1 MKNKTFKLKHFTNLF
16 IICICILLFNCKK
29 NDVFD
34 KGSKTND
41 LNWLLTQA
49 NNSKISNK
57 KRLEYANL
65 VYDELKKENYDS
77 IIKNKYSIL
86 SGVYY
91 NLNDREK
98 FIKICKEIIYRS
110 EKASDFEISGITNY
124 NLGYYFNDKFEGDS
138 AYFYFNKAEKILK
151 NTKRKAYLE
160 NVILSKANLLW
171 AKKDYAAS
179 ESLAVKALKIAQ
191 QKNNVAIIYDSYISI
206 ANSLAGMNKDKEAI
220 DYYNKALNKNKDLS
234 KNQKIVSRASINNY
248 IANIYQKENQHK
260 KAIEYSKKGLSD
272 KAIKKLDIKV
282 YCYLINNL
290 GYSKLKTNE
299 KDVLPLL
306 NEVLHITDS
315 TKFAPTQIEVKS
327 NLGEYYLS
335 QNDTLKAN
343 TFFKDAQILAHK
355 NNIFE
360 DELKILQLLS
370 LSDAPKSGFYTNRY
384 IQLNDSLQNVERAT
398 RDKFARIEFETD
410 EITTEKDA
418 VVKEK
423 DQLQQRIWIVTGFA
437 ILSLL
442 VIILWFMNK
451 SQKAKTRELLLKQE
465 QQKANEEIYQLM
477 IDQQQKIEEGKQIE
491 KRRISQELHDGVMG
505 RLSSIRLNLFVLNKK
520 TDEETIKNCL
530 NYIKDIQGIEKEIR
544 TIAHDLNKNLFSD
557 SANFVSIVENLF
569 TAIKN
574 HSDIE
579 FNLIADERINW
590 ETINNNIKINVFRII
605 QEALQNIDKYAK
617 ASKVL
622 ITMTKAENAIDIE
635 INDDGIGFDVKSTKD
650 GIGLKNM
657 KERMDE
663 IGGEITIDSNL
674 NRGTK
679 INLTIPN

>member
-1 MKNKTFKLKHFTNLF
+1 MKKIIYIIILTFFICCNENK
-16 IICICILLFNCKK
+16 
-29 NDVFD
+29 
-34 KGSKTND
+34 S
-41 LNWLLTQA
+41 
-49 NNSKISNK
+49 
-57 KRLEYANL
+57 
-65 VYDELKKENYDS
+65 DELKSTVNDLKKSDLDQSFIDLKSIKYDTIVRKELENLAVKFIYNNKKYFNIYKYIEENSNKINDTFG
-77 IIKNKYSIL
+77 IIEAKTNF
-86 SGVYY
+86 GVYY
-91 NLNDREK
+91 SNK
-98 FIKICKEIIYRS
+98 FQ
-110 EKASDFEISGITNY
+110 N
-124 NLGYYFNDKFEGDS
+124 DS
-138 AYFYFNKAEKILK
+138 AFYYYSKAEKISK
-151 NTKRKAYLE
+151 NQKGNPFMGTILQRKAD
-160 NVILSKANLLW
+160 LLW
-171 AKKDYAAS
+171 CQKDFAGAEAKAIS
-179 ESLAVKALKIAQ
+179 ALKIANAK
-191 QKNNVAIIYDSYISI
+191 KNNELIYSCYITL
-206 ANSLAGMNKDKEAI
+206 ANSLVGMNKNE
-220 DYYNKALNKNKDLS
+220 KALGYYYKALKTVDLFEE
-234 KNQKIVSRASINNY
+234 ANY
-248 IANIYQKENQHK
+248 KLSFKSSVYEYMSELYQKQNQYQKAIQYAEKGLALDDFKSKDSKLFCYLTNTIAYSKFKLGDK
-260 KAIEYSKKGLSD
+260 KAVNQFQETLKIGESIQSIPIQITSKT
-272 KAIKKLDIKV
+272 
-282 YCYLINNL
+282 Y
-290 GYSKLKTNE
+290 
-299 KDVLPLL
+299 
-306 NEVLHITDS
+306 
-315 TKFAPTQIEVKS
+315 
-327 NLGEYYLS
+327 LGEYYLS

-530 NYIKDIQGIEKEIR
+530 DYIKDIQGIEKEIR